1 MPTMENMKRICV
13 FCGSSDGARAIY
25 KKNCDL
31 LAEAMVS
38 RQIDLVYGGA
48 SIGLMGAIADAV
60 LSRGGKVIGV
70 IPEHLQNYEISHG
83 DLTELLVVPDMHQ
96 RKAKMA
102 ELSDGF
108 IALPGGIG
116 TLEELIE
123 IATWQQLCLH
133 QKPTGLLNIDHYYD
147 SLIDFLSHSVEEKF
161 LKAQHLDNM
170 LRSADANTLL
180 ERMIYFSKHPDEFL
194 QEKIQIDQ
202 QPA

>member
-1 MPTMENMKRICV
+1 MKRICV

-25 KKNCDL
+25 KQNCDL

-70 IPEHLQNYEISHG
+70 IPEHLQNYEISHSG
-83 DLTELLVVPDMHQ
+83 LTELLVVPDMHQ

-108 IALPGGIG
+108 IALPG
-116 TLEELIE
+116 
-123 IATWQQLCLH
+123 
-133 QKPTGLLNIDHYYD
+133 NIDHYYD
-147 SLIDFLSHSVEEKF
+147 SLIDFLSHSVQEKF

-170 LRSADANTLL
+170 LRSADANALL

>member
-1 MPTMENMKRICV
+1 MKRICV
-13 FCGSSDGARAIY
+13 FCGSSDGARPIY
-25 KKNCDL
+25 KKNCNT
-31 LAEAMVS
+31 LAEAMVN
-38 RQIDLVYGGA
+38 RNIDLVYGGA

-60 LSRGGKVIGV
+60 LAQGGKVIGV
-70 IPEHLQNYEISHG
+70 IPEHLQNYEISHAG
-83 DLTELLVVPDMHQ
+83 LTELLVVPDMHQ

-147 SLIDFLSHSVEEKF
+147 SLIDFLSHSVQEQF
-161 LKAQHLDNM
+161 LKEQHLNNM
-170 LRSADANTLL
+170 LRSADADTLL
-180 ERMIYFSKHPDEFL
+180 DQMLYFSEHPDEFL
-194 QEKIQIDQ
+194 EQKIQIDNK
-202 QPA
+202 PE

>member
-1 MPTMENMKRICV
+1 MNRVCV
-13 FCGSSDGARAIY
+13 FCGSSDGAREIY
-25 KKNCDL
+25 KQNCHV

-38 RQIDLVYGGA
+38 KGIDLVYGGA

-60 LSRGGKVIGV
+60 LARGGKVIGV
-70 IPEHLQNYEISHG
+70 IPEHLQNYEISHNG
-83 DLTELLVVPDMHQ
+83 LTELLIVPDMHQ

-102 ELSDGF
+102 ELADGF

-147 SLIDFLSHSVEEKF
+147 SLIDFLSHSVQEKF
-161 LKAQHLDNM
+161 LKAQHLRNM
-170 LRSADANTLL
+170 LRSADANDLL
-180 ERMIYFSKHPDEFL
+180 NQMTHFSEHPEEYL
-194 QEKIQIDQ
+194 QDKIQIDSKLI
-202 QPA
+202 